1 MEAYKICTLVP
12 APPENDQSINVQV
25 EDDWPEDRPHLGQYA
40 LEWTN
45 HANIKMVFVDDAA
58 EAEIRVTFK
67 KGGSWSMVGMDC
79 FGHALGC
86 VHEHQS
92 PIQGIRWDE
101 QKVYEYDAREM
112 GWDSDTVDRNSE

>member
-1 MEAYKICTLVP
+1 M
-12 APPENDQSINVQV
+12 NFGWF
-25 EDDWPEDRPHLGQYA
+25 DDNTADYEVARTVYR
-40 LEWTN
+40 E
-45 HANIKMVFVDDAA
+45 
-58 EAEIRVTFK
+58 
-67 KGGSWSMVGMDC
+67 